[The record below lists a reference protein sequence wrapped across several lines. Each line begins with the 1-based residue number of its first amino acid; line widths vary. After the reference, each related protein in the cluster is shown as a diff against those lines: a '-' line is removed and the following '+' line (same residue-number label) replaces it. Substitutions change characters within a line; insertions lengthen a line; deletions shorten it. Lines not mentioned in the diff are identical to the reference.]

1 MTKRT
6 VSLAAV
12 SLSALLLLTA
22 CDSAEER
29 AEGHYESAVELLGEG
44 DVDRA
49 LIELRNVFQLNNLHI
64 PARKLYA
71 ATMLERGQLGE
82 AMGSYTLVS
91 EQDPSDVESRIA
103 VARIAL
109 ETGNW
114 EAFTLN
120 TQRARELAPENPQVR
135 LLWNVLQYREALQAE
150 DSVRRAQIAAEVAAL
165 KAELPQDRI
174 LARVLVEDH
183 ILEQRYSSALEE
195 LDAALAIDPT
205 ARDFLQMR
213 LALLAQLGQDDEV
226 EQQLRDM
233 IAADPADTESKT
245 ALIRWYVARGNVAGA
260 EELLR
265 ADAYAE
271 GAATEARVSFI
282 AFVRQNRGDE
292 AAREE
297 VTALLEKGQDT
308 EILRSLRAGLD
319 FDAGRR
325 TEAIAELENILATA
339 TEPSEVT
346 RQVKVALARMLAM
359 NGDQVASRQKV
370 EELLAEDPT
379 NVEGLKMRAAT
390 LIEQDRPDDAI
401 SSLRT
406 ALDQAPRDA
415 QVMGL
420 MASAYLRSGS
430 RELAGEMLSLAV
442 EASNNAPEES
452 LRYAAFL
459 LENENYSVAE
469 PILVNALRLSP
480 NNVPVL
486 IELGRVYLGQQDWA
500 RLEQVEA
507 TLRRLET
514 DETTAAADSL
524 RVARLQ
530 SQDRTDEA
538 ISVLQSILQEQG
550 SNGGAEFEIVRTHLQ
565 AGDVAA
571 AESFVDGMLAE
582 NPQNDTLRLLRAA
595 IFEATE
601 RSPEAE
607 KVYQEMLTGNPGQE
621 TVWRALYA
629 LQAREGRFEEARA
642 TLERGLEA
650 IPDAP
655 NLQWAL
661 AGEYE
666 REGNIDSAIGI
677 YEALYERDTNSIIIA
692 NNLASLISTYRTD
705 QESLDRAWSIA
716 RRLRGADRPEFQD
729 TYGWIALRRGEVEEA
744 LAHLEPAAAALSGD
758 PLVQFHLGMAYA
770 RAERRDDAI
779 RQLRRA
785 IELAGP
791 ADTRPQFEEAR
802 QEIARLEAVPETA
815 PAD

>member
-1 MTKRT
+1 
-6 VSLAAV
+6 
-12 SLSALLLLTA
+12 
-22 CDSAEER
+22 
-29 AEGHYESAVELLGEG
+29 
-44 DVDRA
+44 
-49 LIELRNVFQLNNLHI
+49 
-64 PARKLYA
+64 
-71 ATMLERGQLGE
+71 
-82 AMGSYTLVS
+82 
-91 EQDPSDVESRIA
+91 
-103 VARIAL
+103 
-109 ETGNW
+109 
-114 EAFTLN
+114 
-120 TQRARELAPENPQVR
+120 
-135 LLWNVLQYREALQAE
+135 
-150 DSVRRAQIAAEVAAL
+150 
-165 KAELPQDRI
+165 
-174 LARVLVEDH
+174 
-183 ILEQRYSSALEE
+183 
-195 LDAALAIDPT
+195 
-205 ARDFLQMR
+205 
-213 LALLAQLGQDDEV
+213 
-226 EQQLRDM
+226 
-233 IAADPADTESKT
+233 
-245 ALIRWYVARGNVAGA
+245 
-260 EELLR
+260 
-265 ADAYAE
+265 
-271 GAATEARVSFI
+271 
-282 AFVRQNRGDE
+282 
-292 AAREE
+292 
-297 VTALLEKGQDT
+297 
-308 EILRSLRAGLD
+308 
-319 FDAGRR
+319 
-325 TEAIAELENILATA
+325 
-339 TEPSEVT
+339 
-346 RQVKVALARMLAM
+346 
-359 NGDQVASRQKV
+359 
-370 EELLAEDPT
+370 
-379 NVEGLKMRAAT
+379 
-390 LIEQDRPDDAI
+390 
-401 SSLRT
+401 
-406 ALDQAPRDA
+406 
-415 QVMGL
+415 MGL